1 MATRSARRASRSFD
15 ETGARSL
22 RDYGEVFVMKRVL
35 INPKETQPMYDA
47 FHFSQ
52 ANRVGDMIWVSGQ
65 VGVDDKL
72 TPASGMAAQA
82 RLAFEGLKRTLAA
95 AGATLDDVVELTTFH
110 IDLRGEMEQFD
121 RVKDEYLP
129 RNYPAWTAVGVT
141 QLALP
146 ELLVEIRAV
155 AIADRQKINCNK
167 PQGDANMIRS

>member
-1 MATRSARRASRSFD
+1 
-15 ETGARSL
+15 
-22 RDYGEVFVMKRVL
+22 MKRVL

-82 RLAFEGLKRTLAA
+82 RLAFEGLKRTCAPRARRCRAA
-95 AGATLDDVVELTTFH
+95 FH
-110 IDLRGEMEQFD
+110 IDLRGEMDQFAQ
-121 RVKDEYLP
+121 VKDEYLP
-129 RNYPAWTAVGVT
+129 RNYPTWTAVGVT

-146 ELLVEIRAV
+146 ELRVEIRAV
-155 AIADRQKINCNK
+155 AIAGSSKD
-167 PQGDANMIRS
+167 